1 MRRRARLALG
11 VAAVAGVW
19 LVPAAPALAAPWC
32 GTVGTEDRP
41 ATVGGAQV
49 RVIYAIPSDGE
60 DRSATIVPQLSAD
73 VDAIEDWW
81 RGQDPTRIARFDRA
95 PFPCGLQADVQLF
108 RTTQTAE
115 QLRPADRRF
124 EMLADAITALDNFS
138 PFFKYLV
145 YYDGPLE
152 SDRLCGQGGGFF
164 DGPGIAIVYVA
175 SCAGEPTSVVAAHE
189 LIHAMGMLP
198 RSGPPHA
205 CPDTPGHACD
215 AQSDIMWPF
224 ATLVPL
230 SSLLLDVNRDDYYGH
245 SGGWEDLQDSRWL
258 RHLDA
263 QVPLA
268 LTLRGTGSI
277 VSDVPGVEC
286 SASCSSEWD
295 AGGTVTLAATP
306 SGNQRFVSWSGAC
319 TGASPTCSV
328 SLTQPAAVT
337 ALFAPLT
344 FGLRVTIAGKG
355 TVLSLSGEV
364 ACPGRCRVAVSSYT
378 PIRLTA
384 KPARGWRFKAW
395 SGACRGTRASCT
407 LPMTAG
413 AQARA
418 VFARAKAK

>member
-1 MRRRARLALG
+1 VRRRVRLALG

-81 RGQDPTRIARFDRA
+81 RGQDPTRTARFDRA

-108 RTTQTAE
+108 RATQTAE
-115 QLRPADRRF
+115 QLRLEDRRF
-124 EMLADAITALDNFS
+124 EMLADAITTLDSFS
-138 PFFKYLV
+138 PFYKYLV

-164 DGPGIAIVYVA
+164 DGPGVAIVYLG
-175 SCAGEPTSVVAAHE
+175 SCAGEPSVVIAAHE
-189 LIHAMGMLP
+189 LIHSMGMLP

-205 CPDTPGHACD
+205 CPESPGHACD
-215 AQSDIMWPF
+215 TQSDIMWPF

-245 SGGWEDLQDSRWL
+245 AGGWEDLQDSRWL

-268 LTLRGTGSI
+268 LTLQGTGSV
-277 VSDVPGVEC
+277 VSDVPGIDC
-286 SASCSSEWD
+286 SASCASEWD
-295 AGGTVTLAATP
+295 AGSAVVLAATATP
-306 SGNQRFVSWSGAC
+306 NQRFVGWSGAC
-319 TGASPTCSV
+319 AGSAPSCSV
-328 SLTQPAAVT
+328 SLAQPAAVT

-355 TVLSLSGEV
+355 TVRSAFGEV

-384 KPARGWRFKAW
+384 KPAKGWRFKTW
-395 SGACRGTRASCT
+395 SGACRGTRASCA
-407 LPMTAG
+407 LPMTAA

-418 VFARAKAK
+418 VFARAKPR